1 MTLPVGFEEV
11 ERKRFGPFTTARVL
25 RRPDGTLLEF
35 SAWQHRKGYGLIDRS
50 GASMPE
56 HVDWWEPTR
65 RDWWIGVLFM
75 VGSACFAIGSIPIA
89 ADALGRAAPWIFF
102 VGSVFFTSA
111 AYLQYFEATNEGD
124 ALDASGRTRHLF
136 GVRRKSIGWWASFI
150 QFLGTLAFNVTTFA
164 GTLVLTTQKAERWV
178 WAPDVVGSIFFLI
191 ASWLVIAE
199 THDRIRGMLFRSLES
214 RIAGLNMIGSIAFGI
229 SAIGAFILPSSGELL
244 SLPIV
249 NIFTFIGAVCF
260 FLGAALL
267 IPAMRPDPVT
277 QQVVA
282 T

>member
-1 MTLPVGFEEV
+1 V
-11 ERKRFGPFTTARVL
+11 
-25 RRPDGTLLEF
+25 EF
-35 SAWQHRKGYGLIDRS
+35 SAWHQRKGYGLIDNS
-50 GASMPE
+50 GASLPG
-56 HVDWWEPTR
+56 HVDWWAPSR
-65 RDWWIGVLFM
+65 RDWWIAVLFM
-75 VGSACFAIGSIPIA
+75 IGSACFAIGSVPLA
-89 ADALGRAAPWIFF
+89 ADALGSAAPWIFF

-124 ALDASGRTRHLF
+124 ALDASARTRRLF
-136 GVRRKSIGWWASFI
+136 GVRRDSIGWWAAFI

-164 GTLVLTTQKAERWV
+164 GTLVLATKQAERSV

-214 RIAGLNMIGSIAFGI
+214 RIAALNMIGSIAFGI
-229 SAIGAFILPSSGELL
+229 SAIGAFILPSSGQLL
-244 SLPIV
+244 SLPVV

-267 IPAMRPDPVT
+267 IPAMRPDPV
-277 QQVVA
+277 A
-282 T
+282 EPAAAS